1 MSEDALLDAQ
11 GLQPTGATRA
21 RSRAFL
27 AAAEEAAAP
36 GAAPAPRLS
45 RRAVLAATEPSVL
58 TPSQACCDAL
68 IAATR
73 HPLADAQPRASHV
86 PATSHQPPAMGYNPP
101 SHQPWATTH
110 HNWPRGRQAFWSGLA
125 EVGLGTR
132 GQGDLARLQ
141 AAYLSQ
147 CSLLYTHCA
156 HLARLVLELALTLTI
171 ARTVTVAR
179 TLTAALSHYS
189 LLLLLLLLLLPLL
202 LLLLLSPPP
211 PPPPDTTTTTTTTA
225 GALLAPGQR
234 LCAPTRRGPATSP
247 LHRARGA
254 PLVITPPPRGM

>member
-1 MSEDALLDAQ
+1 MPSSLPPATLL
-11 GLQPTGATRA
+11 
-21 RSRAFL
+21 
-27 AAAEEAAAP
+27 
-36 GAAPAPRLS
+36 
-45 RRAVLAATEPSVL
+45 L
-58 TPSQACCDAL
+58 TPN
-68 IAATR
+68 
-73 HPLADAQPRASHV
+73 HV
-86 PATSHQPPAMGYNPP
+86 PATCQPPAT

-156 HLARLVLELALTLTI
+156 HLARLALEFALTMTI
-171 ARTVTVAR
+171 ARTLTVAR
-179 TLTAALSHYS
+179 TLTTALSHY
-189 LLLLLLLLLLPLL
+189 LLLLLLLLLLP
-202 LLLLLSPPP
+202 PPAA
-211 PPPPDTTTTTTTTA
+211 TTTSITAAAAAATTTTTA

-234 LCAPTRRGPATSP
+234 LCAPTRRGPATRR